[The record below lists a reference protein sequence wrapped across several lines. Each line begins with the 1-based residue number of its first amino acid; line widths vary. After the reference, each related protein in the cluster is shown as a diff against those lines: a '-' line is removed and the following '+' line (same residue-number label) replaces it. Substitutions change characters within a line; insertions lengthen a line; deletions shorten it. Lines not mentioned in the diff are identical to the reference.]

1 MRKYLFYIAIAVVL
15 AGCSRPVK
23 TEQERSLFVND
34 VVIKTTPVKNQGS
47 GQLCWAY
54 AMLATIESEHLMRG
68 DSVNLSTAF
77 ITRMRLQ
84 QMARARY
91 LSQGASTFSLRG
103 MAPLLI
109 DMLVT
114 VGAEPYDSYE
124 DKDGLNVAVLSRKV
138 ARLADMSASR
148 RIGIDNMTE
157 QLDNMLDRAMGYMPS
172 RYVHMLGA
180 EYTPLEFAHSVCG
193 RDEYVSFTSFAHHPW
208 GEEVA
213 LELPDNTQG
222 FRFHNLPIDELMK
235 RIRKTLAEGHPVCW
249 EGDISEPGFD
259 FKQGVA
265 EVDEHDRKAT
275 DIRRLSD
282 LQHFLTTDD
291 HCMELVGLARDLQGH
306 RYFIAKNSWGTHNKY
321 GGFMYLSEDY
331 VRLKTVAVVM
341 PRTE

>member
-1 MRKYLFYIAIAVVL
+1 MALVS
-15 AGCSRPVK
+15 CSRPTK
-23 TEQERSLFVND
+23 TQPEKSRFVTD
-34 VVIKTTPVKNQGS
+34 VMIKTTPVKNQGS

-54 AMLATIESEHLMRG
+54 AMLATIESEHLMQG

-84 QMARARY
+84 QLARVHY
-91 LSQGASTFSLRG
+91 LSQGNSTFSMRG

-109 DMLVT
+109 DMLMT

-124 DKDGLNVAVLSRKV
+124 DQVGLNVNVLSRKV
-138 ARLADMSASR
+138 ARLAEVAAVR
-148 RIGIDNMTE
+148 HVGIDNMNE
-157 QLDNMLDRAMGYMPS
+157 RLGDMLDRAMGYMPA

-193 RDEYVSFTSFAHHPW
+193 RDEYISLTSFAHHPW
-208 GEEVA
+208 HEEVA
-213 LELPDNTQG
+213 LELPDNPQG
-222 FRFHNLPIDELMK
+222 YRFRNLPVDELMQSV
-235 RIRKTLAEGHPVCW
+235 RKTLEQGHPVCW
-249 EGDISEPGFD
+249 EGDISEPGFN
-259 FKQGVA
+259 FEQGIA
-265 EVDEHDRKAT
+265 EVDEGDRNAT
-275 DIRRLSD
+275 DIRRLND

-291 HCMELVGLARDLQGH
+291 HCMEFVGLARDLQGR
-306 RYFIAKNSWGTHNKY
+306 RYFIAKNSWGTGNKY